1 MLTYA
6 FKELTQNNYERIA
19 GEEFEDIH
27 NLFAEILYLGIS
39 CQLKQGL
46 HKAYVLHEEVL
57 PTLKGKLNMPAD
69 LQRTDSTQGKTLL

>member
-46 HKAYVLHEEVL
+46 HKAYVS
-57 PTLKGKLNMPAD
+57 AD
-69 LQRTDSTQGKTLL
+69 TKYPGRGFRVS

>member
-39 CQLKQGL
+39 CQLK
-46 HKAYVLHEEVL
+46 
-57 PTLKGKLNMPAD
+57 
-69 LQRTDSTQGKTLL
+69 

>member
-27 NLFAEILYLGIS
+27 NLFAEILAQVKS
-39 CQLKQGL
+39 S
-46 HKAYVLHEEVL
+46 VF
-57 PTLKGKLNMPAD
+57 
-69 LQRTDSTQGKTLL
+69 